1 MITRRTIV
9 KSGLALGT
17 VALVGPGLPRRA
29 GAATALKAYTY
40 LPAINKP
47 GAAGL
52 DRLGKEIAE
61 KSAGSLSLE
70 LNLGGSLP
78 IKGSDITQAVGDGV
92 IDIAGNG
99 FFHGS
104 VPVGGI
110 LRLPMLMTSYDQ
122 FFAARDIVMPAMQAR
137 FEQQGV
143 TVLGAYVYP
152 PQVAWSRDR
161 LESLDDLKDKKM
173 RVTSAEQG
181 AFVEKFGGVPVT
193 IPTAEVTPALQRGV
207 VDGVFTASI
216 GGGIFWRD
224 LLNYNYR
231 LGVSFFD
238 SLIIIN
244 TGIFEKLSAEERQIL
259 RDAGA
264 VAGESVTQEM
274 IEDEPATT
282 QELADGGMTIVEP
295 AAEEVAA
302 ATAAMADYW
311 TEWADDKD
319 QEIAEVLTAVRSN
332 LGV

>member
-1 MITRRTIV
+1 MITRRTIMR
-9 KSGLALGT
+9 SGIALGAVT
-17 VALVGPGLPRRA
+17 LVGPELARQA
-29 GAATALKAYTY
+29 AAATTLKGYTY
-40 LPAINKP
+40 LPAVNKP

-52 DRLGKEIAE
+52 ESMGQEISDKTDGA
-61 KSAGSLSLE
+61 LSLE

-92 IDIAGNG
+92 IDLAGNG

-104 VPVGGI
+104 VPVGGV
-110 LRLPMLMTSYDQ
+110 LRLPMLMTSYEH
-122 FFAARDIVMPAMQAR
+122 FFTARDIAMPAMESGFAD
-137 FEQQGV
+137 QGV

-152 PQVAWSRDR
+152 PQVAWSRER
-161 LESLDDLKDKKM
+161 LESLDDLRDKKM

-181 AFVEKFGGVPVT
+181 AFVERFGGVPVT

-238 SLIIIN
+238 SVIIIN
-244 TGIFEKLSAEERQIL
+244 SDVFEGLSAEEQQIL
-259 RDAGA
+259 RDAGTA
-264 VAGESVTQEM
+264 AGEAITQQM
-274 IEDEPATT
+274 IEEEPATT
-282 QELADGGMTIVEP
+282 RELADGGMTIVEP
-295 AAEEVAA
+295 TAEEVSA
-302 ATAAMADYW
+302 ATAAMGDYW
-311 TEWADDKD
+311 TEWAKDKD
-319 QEIAEVLTAVRSN
+319 EGTAEVLAAVRSS